1 MSSHKTAQAPEDSST
16 RPSYTSFPPFK
27 ATPLLHTISP
37 PNLSIV
43 TSSNNPS
50 TSSNKAPSS
59 NSSTDTPPDT
69 PAPRPQMIVDDPLY
83 YDRFSACVYFG
94 KCGGWVTVRGTA
106 CAACVKGKAGGVLDR
121 LREAAQG
128 DR

>member
-1 MSSHKTAQAPEDSST
+1 
-16 RPSYTSFPPFK
+16 
-27 ATPLLHTISP
+27 
-37 PNLSIV
+37 
-43 TSSNNPS
+43 
-50 TSSNKAPSS
+50 
-59 NSSTDTPPDT
+59 
-69 PAPRPQMIVDDPLY
+69 MIVEDPLY

-94 KCGGWVTVRGTA
+94 KCGGWVTVPGTA